1 MDAHLPHLLHRA
13 RRALIEADYVCPHTD
28 ADGLAAGAI
37 ALRERGQG
45 ADDALLLGRG
55 LNPWHDD
62 VLPDGYPAVLDQ
74 GIRRL
79 DRPMLIVD
87 HHAPEAEPL
96 DDQIYVGPHHGH
108 DDPNGVSTS
117 VLMRRV
123 VPDAPPWL
131 AAVGA
136 AGDYGDLGFKQP
148 ECVGEGAD
156 KVVKT
161 HVKKLVSLVNAPR
174 RTPRIEPVRV
184 ALSLL
189 VEAESPKA
197 ALADDRV
204 AELEACKREYREAF
218 DSMMKTAPRVGET
231 VALIRFSSPYQVHPL
246 VAQTWLR
253 RLSPK
258 VVMAAN
264 DDYLPGLTNF
274 AVRGGPDDLD
284 LRQFLKDAL
293 PDATGEFAHGH
304 TKATGGSL
312 PHKQFDELIAAL
324 GL

>member
-1 MDAHLPHLLHRA
+1 MDDKLLQKA
-13 RRALIEADYVCPHTD
+13 RQALVDAAYVCPHTD

-37 ALRERGQG
+37 ALRLRGES
-45 ADDALLLGRG
+45 ANDALLLGRG
-55 LNPWHDD
+55 VNPWHDG

-74 GIRRL
+74 GIRKL

-87 HHAPEAEPL
+87 HHAPEAKPQK
-96 DDQIYVGPHHGH
+96 DQIYIGGHGE
-108 DDPNGVSTS
+108 PSGVSTS

-123 VPDAPPWL
+123 VPDCPPWL

-136 AGDYGDLGFKQP
+136 AGDYGDDGLKQP
-148 ECVGEGAD
+148 ECIGEGKDD

-197 ALADDRV
+197 ALADKRIE
-204 AELEACKREYREAF
+204 ELDACKQEYRAEF
-218 DSMMKTAPRVGET
+218 DRCMKTAPQVGDE
-231 VALIRFSSPYQVHPL
+231 VALIRFSSDYQVHPL

-258 VVMAAN
+258 IVISAN
-264 DDYLPGLTNF
+264 DGYTAGNTHF
-274 AVRGGPDDLD
+274 ACRGGPDDVD
-284 LRQFLKDAL
+284 LRAFLKSKL
-293 PDATGEFAHGH
+293 PDAQGEFAHGH
-304 TKATGGSL
+304 TKATGGSI
-312 PHKQFDELIAAL
+312 PHAEFDRLVKALEL
-324 GL
+324 